1 LGEGVVVSVVVG
13 KTGVFRVS
21 LVVVVVVVVVKGS
34 LELVEV
40 VVL

>member
-1 LGEGVVVSVVVG
+1 MSVVVG

>member
-1 LGEGVVVSVVVG
+1 VSVVVG